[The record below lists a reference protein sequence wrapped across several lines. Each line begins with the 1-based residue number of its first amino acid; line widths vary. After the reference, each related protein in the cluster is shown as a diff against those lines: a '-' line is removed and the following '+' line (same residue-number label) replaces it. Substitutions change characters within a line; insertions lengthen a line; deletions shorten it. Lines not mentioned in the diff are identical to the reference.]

1 MYAYESDKTFSINMI
16 TNITDPNACI
26 KCLYYVP
33 FEGLAIDDIDDLNRK
48 MRHGP
53 RAGIVVG
60 IREEIIPP
68 ELSSDDQIADPIV
81 YEFMRAML
89 SLKDCKLFITIE
101 SKKSSPTQD
110 VLMEL
115 CKRMHIP
122 MEIISNNGQE
132 VRCFDGSNMWN
143 SNIRLC

>member
-1 MYAYESDKTFSINMI
+1 MYVYENDKAFSINMI
-16 TNITDPNACI
+16 TNIADLNACI

-33 FEGLAIDDIDDLNRK
+33 FEGLTIDDMDDLNKK

-53 RAGIVVG
+53 RIVVG
-60 IREEIIPP
+60 TREEIIPP
-68 ELSSDDQIADPIV
+68 ELSSDDQIADPII

-122 MEIISNNGQE
+122 MEIISNDGQE
-132 VRCFDGSNMWN
+132 VRCFDGSDMYN